1 MITAVHAL
9 IYSDDA
15 PATRAFF
22 RDVLELPFVSDDES
36 QDTDGWLIFAT
47 GPSEV
52 GVHPTA
58 GEHGGETFTAPKHHQ
73 VSFMVEDV
81 EAAASR
87 LRAKGATITT
97 GPADLGFGIGIEV
110 AVPGTDALLIYQPKH
125 ATTHHA

>member
-58 GEHGGETFTAPKHHQ
+58 GEHAGESFTAPRHHQ
-73 VSFMVEDV
+73 VSFMVDDV
-81 EAAASR
+81 EATAAR

-97 GPADLGFGIGIEV
+97 GPADLGFGVGVEV
-110 AVPGTDALLIYQPKH
+110 AVPGADALLFYQPKH

>member
-22 RDVLELPFVSDDES
+22 RDVLGLPFVSDDENN
-36 QDTDGWLIFAT
+36 DPEAWLIFAT

-52 GVHPTA
+52 GIHPTA
-58 GEHGGETFTAPKHHQ
+58 GEHAGETFTAPRHHQ
-73 VSFMVEDV
+73 VSFMVDDI
-81 EAAASR
+81 EATTAR
-87 LRAKGATITT
+87 LRDKDVTIMT
-97 GPADLGFGIGIEV
+97 GPDDLGFGIGIEI

-125 ATTHHA
+125 ATTHHV